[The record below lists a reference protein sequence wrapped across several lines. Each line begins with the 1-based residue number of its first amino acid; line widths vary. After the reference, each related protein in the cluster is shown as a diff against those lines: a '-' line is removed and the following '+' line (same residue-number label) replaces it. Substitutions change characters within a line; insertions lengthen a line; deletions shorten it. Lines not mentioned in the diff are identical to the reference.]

1 MNDKVKFALGALLL
15 VMVAAGGY
23 WYGKTRT
30 ESRVPNAESNSE
42 RTPLYYRNPMGLSDT
57 SPVPRKDSMGMDYIP
72 VYAGAEAEDKEGFSV
87 SATKVQK
94 LGVQSEAAAMREL
107 DRSLRLNARIET
119 DEQRLTTIAPKFE
132 GWVEKLYVNTTGQS
146 VRKGE
151 PLFEVYSPELVSA
164 LRELALAKQG
174 LASLQDADEQAQQSM
189 QRLVE
194 ASEARLKNWDIAG
207 NPVKGIPSSQ
217 SSPASGGG
225 GNRERQSSISG
236 VTYYAPANG
245 IVLEKKAVE
254 GMRFMPGETL
264 YRIADLSTLWAIADV
279 PEQDI
284 GKLRR
289 GNTAQVT
296 VETYPGRLF
305 EGKVDFIYP
314 TLNEMTRTGQVRI
327 VLRNAD
333 GALKPAMY
341 AQVKVATGKAKKAL
355 TVPTSA
361 VIDSGTQQTVL
372 VRLDEGRFAP
382 RKVTLGLRSDDYVEV
397 TDGLTQGEQVV
408 TRANFLLDSESNL
421 QAAFSGMGDI
431 PTLTPTLSRMEK
443 EKNVVGHTATGVL
456 EEDYGDGNVSITHEP
471 ILSLKWPAMTMD
483 FALANPSLA
492 ANIKPGSAIN
502 FEIVERGE
510 GEWVVT
516 KLQAQHEGH

>member
-1 MNDKVKFALGALLL
+1 MNDKIKLALGTLLL
-15 VMVAAGGY
+15 ALVASGSY
-23 WYGKTRT
+23 WYGRQDAGSGIQDSVKSDARKL
-30 ESRVPNAESNSE
+30 
-42 RTPLYYRNPMGLSDT
+42 LYYRNPMGLPDT
-57 SPVPRKDSMGMDYIP
+57 SPVPKKDSMGMDYIP
-72 VYAGAEAEDKEGFSV
+72 VYAGDETEDKEGFSI
-87 SATKVQK
+87 SAAKVQK

-107 DRSLRLNARIET
+107 GASLRLNARIET

-132 GWVEKLYVNTTGQS
+132 GWVEELFVNTTGQS

-164 LRELALAKQG
+164 QRELTLAKQG
-174 LASLQDADEQAQQSM
+174 LASLKEADAEAQQSM
-189 QRLVE
+189 QRLVD
-194 ASEARLKNWDIAG
+194 ASAARLKNWDIAG
-207 NPVKGIPSSQ
+207 AQLNG
-217 SSPASGGG
+217 
-225 GNRERQSSISG
+225 ERI
-236 VTYYAPANG
+236 TYYAPANG
-245 IVLEKKAVE
+245 IVLEKKAIE

-289 GNTAQVT
+289 GDTAQVT
-296 VETYPGRLF
+296 VEAYPGRMF

-333 GALKPAMY
+333 GALKPSMY
-341 AQVKVATGKAKKAL
+341 AHVQITVGKAARML

-382 RKVTLGLRSDDYVEV
+382 RVVTLGQRSDDYVEI
-397 TDGLTQGEQVV
+397 TDGLTEGEQVV

-421 QAAFSGMGDI
+421 QAAFSGMGDTQ
-431 PTLTPTLSRMEK
+431 PLQKTTP
-443 EKNVVGHTATGVL
+443 VGHTATGVL
-456 EEDYGDGNVSITHEP
+456 EEDYGDGNVSITHDP
-471 ILSLKWPAMTMD
+471 IPSLKWPAMTMD
-483 FALANPSLA
+483 FALANPSLV
-492 ANIKPGSAIN
+492 ANVKPGSAIE
-502 FEIVERGE
+502 FEIVERGQ
-510 GEWVVT
+510 GEWVIT
-516 KLQAQHEGH
+516 KLQAQHGGN